1 MIDPKTILMNMM
13 QNNPN
18 FQNNPVAQ
26 NYVNVLLSGDS
37 KRGEEIA
44 NNLLKSYGVTKEQ
57 ALDAAKKMFNL
68 H

>member
-1 MIDPKTILMNMM
+1 MIDPKTILMNVM

-26 NYVNVLLSGDS
+26 NYANVLLSGDS

>member
-1 MIDPKTILMNMM
+1 MIDPKTVLMNMM

>member
-1 MIDPKTILMNMM
+1 MIDPKTILMNVM

-26 NYVNVLLSGDS
+26 NYANVLLSGDS

-57 ALDAAKKMFNL
+57 ALAAAKKMFNL

>member
-18 FQNNPVAQ
+18 FQNNPVAK